1 MISSQSIEL
10 LNLFEATINHVNL
23 TSVALSAYRLD
34 ASSFLNADTR
44 LSLTAVKSTGQIS
57 DLADVFTIY
66 IQTPILYYVEPFDQ
80 SRPYL
85 TTSELGEYQRGIPT
99 HVSLITD
106 TRLIEWEVKRG
117 NIVLSRSG
125 RVGEAYWIDKR
136 LDGALVGDSFRVVPK
151 NRDDAYF
158 IYALLASPFAR
169 DYMTGVSYGS
179 VVDHASVA
187 QARSL
192 PIPRIKAQSLDH
204 ISVLIK
210 SSLDARD
217 VAYDLLDEA
226 EAELLRLNE
235 LPEISIS
242 TPAHFDPLGQP
253 EFYELN
259 SISITSSNDRG
270 SGYRLDAHFYNLAAQ
285 QAITNL
291 RKCKSDIKT
300 IKKVANVFM
309 GPRFKR
315 NYVES
320 AHGVPF
326 LSGKNIVQI
335 RPELKHLSNLQ
346 MADMQELIVKRGW
359 SLVTCSGTIG
369 RTCFVWDNYEEC
381 AASQHIL
388 RIKPIDTEID
398 PAYLNAFLASR
409 YGYEQILRFR
419 HGSVIDEI
427 TDKQIGQVLV
437 PCPARKEQKAIG
449 DMVRKAYELR
459 AEAIRLED
467 EAQEILKEELQA
479 LPEGR

>member
-1 MISSQSIEL
+1 MNNPSKHI
-10 LNLFEATINHVNL
+10 LFEIQFAMFDFKDLQSNDF
-23 TSVALSAYRLD
+23 RLD
-34 ASSFLNADTR
+34 ASAYCGSSDLKKSIMSDPR
-44 LSLTAVKSTGQIS
+44 VKS
-57 DLADVFTIY
+57 
-66 IQTPILYYVEPFDQ
+66 
-80 SRPYL
+80 
-85 TTSELGEYQRGIPT
+85 LGEIARIHQPIIFGKRAMAGTPEKGIPLYSSSEMLMKDPEPAFYISRRFEDK
-99 HVSLITD
+99 VRSSLAITPGSVLL
-106 TRLIEWEVKRG
+106 TRTG
-117 NIVLSRSG
+117 T
-125 RVGEAYWIDKR
+125 VGKTLY
-136 LDGALVGDSFRVVPK
+136 VQDSYEGYVV
-151 NRDDAYF
+151 DDHMIRIIPTDARYGGF
-158 IYALLASPFAR
+158 IYAYLSSEV
-169 DYMTGVSYGS
+169 G
-179 VVDHASVA
+179 
-187 QARSL
+187 
-192 PIPRIKAQSLDH
+192 QSL
-204 ISVLIK
+204 IEGLIYGAVQQVIK
-210 SSLDARD
+210 EYQVASMPVIVPDDD
-217 VAYDLLDEA
+217 VVK
-226 EAELLRLNE
+226 RINE
-235 LPEISIS
+235 LIVRSSRLRDNANILLQESQDSFLAYNGLP
-242 TPAHFDPLGQP
+242 FLG
-253 EFYELN
+253 N
-259 SISITSSNDRG
+259 SASNDQFESMQLFSADIFG
-270 SGYRLDAHFYNLAAQ
+270 KGNFSELRLDAHFYNLAGQ
-285 QAITNL
+285 RAITNL

-300 IKKVANVFM
+300 IQEVANVFM

-388 RIKPIDTEID
+388 RTMPIDKEID
-398 PAYLNAFLASR
+398 SAYLNAFLASR

-437 PCPARKEQKAIG
+437 PCPSRKEQEAIG

-467 EAQEILKEELQA
+467 EAQEILNKELKA